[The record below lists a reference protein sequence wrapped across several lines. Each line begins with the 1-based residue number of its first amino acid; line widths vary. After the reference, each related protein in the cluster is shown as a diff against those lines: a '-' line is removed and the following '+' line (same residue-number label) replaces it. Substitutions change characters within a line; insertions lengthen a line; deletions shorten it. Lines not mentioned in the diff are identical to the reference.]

1 MSDYTLDQLARIG
14 HGAIEVEESREHT
27 PVKIFLAGPIKYWW
41 SLPKDEWGKGAHAEY
56 LQWRDAV
63 EAALVISGALVYRP
77 YSAWRGSWDMTGQA
91 QEVNYKAISISDI
104 VINLTPE
111 GIPAEG
117 TDDEVAYAER
127 INKPVVNFPPRSAK
141 GLDSLIEMLDKL
153 FFGGENGK

>member
-1 MSDYTLDQLARIG
+1 MPNYTLEQLARIG
-14 HGAIEVEESREHT
+14 HGAIEVEESQDYT
-27 PVKIFLAGPIKYWW
+27 PIKIFLAGPIKHWW

-63 EAALVISGALVYRP
+63 EAALVMCGCLVYRP

-117 TDDEVAYAER
+117 TDDEVAYAEN
-127 INKPVVNFPPRSAK
+127 INKSIVDFPPGTTAD
-141 GLDSLIEMLDKL
+141 LDSFIEMLI
-153 FFGGENGK
+153 FWR